1 MTDYSDHILRIQQL
15 RKLASEY
22 MREGR
27 WSEAVDLADQIIVE
41 AAHVKIYCL
50 GRMSPDKVV

>member
-50 GRMSPDKVV
+50 GRMSPGY